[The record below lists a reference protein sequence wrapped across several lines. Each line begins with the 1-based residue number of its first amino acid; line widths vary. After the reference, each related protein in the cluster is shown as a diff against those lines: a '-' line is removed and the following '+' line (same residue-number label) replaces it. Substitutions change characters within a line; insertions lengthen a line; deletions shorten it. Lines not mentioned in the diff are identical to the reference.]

1 MGIALNKSTLIH
13 TIANEIKDEIEWC
26 ILNQADFKKE
36 LSKDFRQGFIKGLN
50 QALLLINATEE
61 HLKNEGEI

>member
-1 MGIALNKSTLIH
+1 MGIALNKLTLIH

>member
-26 ILNQADFKKE
+26 ILNQADFKEE

-61 HLKNEGEI
+61 HLKEEGEI

>member
-1 MGIALNKSTLIH
+1 MGIALNKLTLIH

-26 ILNQADFKKE
+26 ILNQEDFKKE
-36 LSKDFRQGFIKGLN
+36 LSKDFIQGFIKGLN

>member
-1 MGIALNKSTLIH
+1 MGIALNKLTLIH

-26 ILNQADFKKE
+26 ILNQKDFKKE
-36 LSKDFRQGFIKGLN
+36 LSKDFIQGFIKGLN

>member
-26 ILNQADFKKE
+26 ILNQADFK

-61 HLKNEGEI
+61 HLKEEGEI

>member
-1 MGIALNKSTLIH
+1 MGIALNKLTLIH
-13 TIANEIKDEIEWC
+13 TIENEIKDEIEWC
-26 ILNQADFKKE
+26 ILNQEDFKKE
-36 LSKDFRQGFIKGLN
+36 LSKDFIQGFIKGLN